1 MTDFLQRD
9 KDLHLNYGIIANSD
23 VISVDN
29 LGISIEI
36 TIFFYLKI

>member
-9 KDLHLNYGIIANSD
+9 KDLHLNYEIIANSD

-29 LGISIEI
+29 LGISIEV
-36 TIFFYLKI
+36 TIFFCLKI